1 MVHYCGM
8 PMKNKIKRKPT
19 IKKLQTSRFK
29 QPPPKLKALIDL
41 VNCFPTDGLKL
52 MTLHPHHVRSRA
64 EAVVKEIF
72 GPDVNVERFLDLHY
86 VSEIR
91 ESIEGLPSMLQSY
104 VLTVGK
110 KGRVSLVDVMAEGG
124 VVTRYLNL
132 WNARMRLHSIAE
144 LAAEEPK
151 PHDDRAIL
159 WTHPV
164 PVPVLDKIDEQGFVR
179 VSKDLFTTAMD
190 EDDIEAARI
199 RECEACERIFWAGRI
214 TQKGCSARC
223 GSIIR
228 KRRYRERYSQGF
240 YQGAKLTEKEKAAL
254 KSKGRGRKAKKGE

>member
-1 MVHYCGM
+1 M
-8 PMKNKIKRKPT
+8 PMRDKIKQKHAHAK
-19 IKKLQTSRFK
+19 IQASRFK

-41 VNCFPTDGLKL
+41 VNCFPTDGPKL
-52 MTLHPHHVRSRA
+52 VPLQPHHLKSRA
-64 EAVVKEIF
+64 EAAIKEALGPDADIDRFLDHHYVKEI
-72 GPDVNVERFLDLHY
+72 RKA
-86 VSEIR
+86 
-91 ESIEGLPSMLQSY
+91 IEGLSPLLQNY
-104 VLTVGK
+104 VLTVNK
-110 KGRVSLVDVMAEGG
+110 KGRVSLADVVAEGG

-132 WNARMRLHSIAE
+132 WNAFIRLRSIAK
-144 LAAEEPK
+144 LAAEEPE
-151 PHDDRAIL
+151 PHAARSIL
-159 WTHPV
+159 WRHPA

-179 VSKDLFTTAMD
+179 VSRDLFTAAMD

-199 RECEACERIFWAGRI
+199 RECEACDRIFWAGRI